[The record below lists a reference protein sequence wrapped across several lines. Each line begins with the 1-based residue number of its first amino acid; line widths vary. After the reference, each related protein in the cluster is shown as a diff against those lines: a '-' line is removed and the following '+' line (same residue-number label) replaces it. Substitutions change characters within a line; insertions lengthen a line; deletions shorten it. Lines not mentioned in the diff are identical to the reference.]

1 VFVFVKRR
9 AVKKLKTS
17 IFSRSSQLI
26 GVASRIAGHEMTQK
40 IKGSLAK
47 SIEDHAPEVVK
58 TRMAQAK
65 ILAENLSQLKG
76 AAMKVGQL
84 LSIDSSDLLPPEA
97 TEILSQLQS
106 FSEPVDFSQ
115 VEKVLKEDFTQ
126 EQLQLL
132 NINKKALA
140 AASIGQVHRG
150 NFKGQEL
157 AIKIQYPGV
166 RESIGSDL
174 ALLKK
179 IVGAFIKMSS
189 RSIELDGLFTE
200 LRDIL
205 IQETDYLRELDL
217 LSAYGRKLSEAGLS
231 ANYAV
236 PKVFPQFSTSRVL
249 TMSYEQGV
257 PLKDW
262 ITAGPSRE
270 AKDHMARLILDL
282 YCREFFD
289 WGLVQTDPN
298 FGNFLVREDNQL
310 VLLDFGATL
319 TYDKTF
325 IETYRNLLRAM
336 SSFDDG
342 KIIQASID
350 FNLIDPRESK
360 ETKDNYIEFMKTALE
375 PFLPH
380 KQPFQFSDPDYTRRS
395 IAVGRK
401 FTGSLKFSAPPKHIL
416 FLHRKLGGIFNLMRR
431 MEVRMVL
438 TPYWE
443 KMIQSKLPGSTVD

>member
-1 VFVFVKRR
+1 M
-9 AVKKLKTS
+9 KKLKTS
-17 IFSRSSQLI
+17 LFSRSSQLL
-26 GVASRIAGHEMTQK
+26 GVASKIAGHELTQK
-40 IKGSLAK
+40 IKGGLAK
-47 SIEDHAPEVVK
+47 SIEDHAPELVK

-106 FSEPVDFSQ
+106 FSEPVDYSQ
-115 VEKVLKEDFTQ
+115 IEKVINEDLSA
-126 EQLQLL
+126 EQLSLI
-132 NINKKALA
+132 NIDPKPLA

-150 NFKGQEL
+150 NFNGQPL

-179 IVGAFIKMSS
+179 IVGAFITLSS
-189 RSIELDGLFTE
+189 RTIELDGVFTE

-205 IQETDYLRELDL
+205 IQETDYLRESDL
-217 LSAYGRKLSEAGLS
+217 LTKYGAKLSEADLLS
-231 ANYAV
+231 SYAV

-249 TMSYEQGV
+249 TMSFEAGK
-257 PLKDW
+257 PLKEW
-262 ITAGPSRE
+262 ITDRPSRA

-298 FGNFLVREDNQL
+298 FGNFLVRESQAGKDAPQL
-310 VLLDFGATL
+310 VLLDFGATV

-325 IETYRNLLRAM
+325 IETYRNLLRAVGT
-336 SSFDDG
+336 FDDE
-342 KIIQASID
+342 KIIQSSID
-350 FNLIDPRESK
+350 FNLIDARESK
-360 ETKDNYIEFMKTALE
+360 TAKDNYIEFMKTALE
-375 PFLPH
+375 PFLPN
-380 KQPFQFSDPDYTRRS
+380 KQPFKFSDPDYTQRS

-401 FTGSLKFSAPPKHIL
+401 FTSGLKYSAPPKHII
-416 FLHRKLGGIFNLMRR
+416 FLHRKLGGIFNLMRK
-431 MEVRMVL
+431 MEVQMNL

-443 KMIQSKLPGSTVD
+443 KMIQSKLPE